1 MGLLTSKP
9 DSQTCGCLGR
19 ECGPSVSLRTPET
32 SNSQGIEVSE
42 YKVHVLGRR
51 ARGTDNRLGGVLKR
65 LKESPECMIR
75 VEGILGEWSTAFS
88 HSYSALTELFRQ
100 SRPCQKLFLQALG
113 RLWILSG
120 LSDFSM
126 IA

>member
-51 ARGTDNRLGGVLKR
+51 ARGTENRLGGVLKR
-65 LKESPECMIR
+65 LKESPGCMTR
-75 VEGILGEWSTAFS
+75 VEGILGGVE
-88 HSYSALTELFRQ
+88 HSLQSLLLCTHRALPTV
-100 SRPCQKLFLQALG
+100 QALSEAFPTSS
-113 RLWILSG
+113 REALDSEW
-120 LSDFSM
+120 FE
-126 IA
+126 